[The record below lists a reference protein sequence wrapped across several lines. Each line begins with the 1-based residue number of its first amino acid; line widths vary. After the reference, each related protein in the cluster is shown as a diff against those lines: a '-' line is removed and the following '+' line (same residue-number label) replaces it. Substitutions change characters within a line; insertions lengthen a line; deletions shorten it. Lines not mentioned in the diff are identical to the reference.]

1 MDISLEIDKLYED
14 KDENFRKRLKDEIIN
29 TPQFHNDGEGIM
41 DFLKYPQ
48 TESHVEEFPDLYK
61 FNFYGFK
68 CYIIRRIFST
78 WCGYLKINKNHPVW
92 ETDIERF
99 DVSGG
104 ITYDNPKTRIIGFDT
119 CHYDDLSPFNKNTSY
134 DTYDNIEYKHQTYK
148 DRDYMI
154 LNLKYLALQIFVELP
169 EWSKKTHSQF
179 PKQFRKRLWNIYK
192 LWYLRKGS
200 KISSISEK
208 GVWEK
213 IVGLMF
219 EEEKKD
225 KHKKL
230 EKYDNKLKEL
240 YLKLKKI

>member
-1 MDISLEIDKLYED
+1 MDISLEIHKLYED
-14 KDENFRKRLKDEIIN
+14 KDENFRKRLKNEIIN
-29 TPQFHNDGEGIM
+29 TSHFHDDGEGVM

-68 CYIIRRIFST
+68 CHITRGFYSA
-78 WCGYLKINKNHPVW
+78 WCGYLKINKKHPVW
-92 ETDIERF
+92 ETDMERF
-99 DVSGG
+99 DISGG
-104 ITYDNPKTRIIGFDT
+104 ITYNSPKTRIGFDT
-119 CHYDDLSPFNKNTSY
+119 CHCDDLPPFWRNT
-134 DTYDNIEYKHQTYK
+134 YKQQTYK

-179 PKQFRKRLWNIYK
+179 PKQFRKRFWNIYK

-219 EEEKKD
+219 EAEKKD

-230 EKYDNKLKEL
+230 EKYNNKCEEI